1 MSLRPLSIC
10 FLYTN
15 FITYGV
21 RAGDIH
27 GPDTITNHNL
37 LFLLGR
43 RVVHMVKKGSDKA
56 RFSSSIK
63 LEQIKWVR
71 TNSRKILQVSTH
83 LALTVS
89 KGESRIFSIIALPSR
104 ATRWKSP
111 PGSHEGQY
119 LTSMRG
125 WNSNIMDFGIH
136 YNSQMGKMSTMDEFM
151 AEAMRALLI
160 ISKRASSTLWTR
172 YP

>member
-15 FITYGV
+15 FITYRM
-21 RAGDIH
+21 RASDIH
-27 GPDTITNHNL
+27 GTDTITNHDF

-56 RFSSSIK
+56 RLRSSIELK
-63 LEQIKWVR
+63 QIQWAE
-71 TNSRKILQVSTH
+71 TNNREIMQVHTH

-136 YNSQMGKMSTMDEFM
+136 YNSQMGKMSIMDEFM